1 MIHVSKLND
10 AKAVSEIEFRKLTV
24 SCPQTS
30 LIYYPRS
37 TLEVCLCLPIMRAT
51 CSDAPCRCEAVN
63 KFHQKDKKGTHIN
76 LPRKDKKIK
85 KIL

>member
-1 MIHVSKLND
+1 
-10 AKAVSEIEFRKLTV
+10 
-24 SCPQTS
+24 
-30 LIYYPRS
+30 
-37 TLEVCLCLPIMRAT
+37 MRAT

-85 KIL
+85 KYYNSKKYQINPQQNKSFASKFKISF